1 GKYTV
6 TETNSDVEGY
16 DLVKGQ
22 STTSGEKAVV
32 AGGTATVELK
42 DVYEEKSTTGKLV
55 IEKTVDGLN
64 VTESEFEGALK
75 FTVKNED
82 GKWLDKDGKVCDDE
96 QVLTL
101 KDFTKGDGGK
111 YTLTFDEVEQGTYTV
126 TETNSDVEGYDL
138 VKGQS
143 TTSGEKAVVAGGTA
157 TVELKDVYEEKAP
170 ETGDLKITKTFGGDV
185 TKEEVAK
192 GAITFEVK
200 TADGKW
206 LDKDGKPSDKKVEL
220 TLGASDGFVASADG
234 LTWTKEFTG
243 VPAGKYTVT
252 ESNSEIV
259 GYELVKAEST
269 VEAKDVEVTKST
281 VGDKAALAELK
292 DVYEKKQEQGGPKKP
307 GTTTGTKTGTTVS
320 GGSLPKTGDPAAAT
334 GLATLYLS
342 ALGSGLLMGGLHLRR
357 RRRKDGDE

>member
-1 GKYTV
+1 M
-6 TETNSDVEGY
+6 
-16 DLVKGQ
+16 
-22 STTSGEKAVV
+22 
-32 AGGTATVELK
+32 
-42 DVYEEKSTTGKLV
+42 
-55 IEKTVDGLN
+55 
-64 VTESEFEGALK
+64 
-75 FTVKNED
+75 
-82 GKWLDKDGKVCDDE
+82 
-96 QVLTL
+96 
-101 KDFTKGDGGK
+101 
-111 YTLTFDEVEQGTYTV
+111 
-126 TETNSDVEGYDL
+126 
-138 VKGQS
+138 KGQS